1 LPNAEKVEK
10 VARLKERIEGSSAL
24 LLADFRG
31 LSVTDVS
38 ELRRSL
44 DETDTRFSIVKNTL
58 MKLAAEESGLGNVSD
73 LLEGPTAVGFVGGD
87 AVAAAKRLVD
97 AAKRYPALE
106 LKGAYVEGRLLS
118 ASDAQTLAT
127 LDSREAMLSKVAGMA
142 KAEMAR
148 AAAIFQTLQGRFL
161 GLLEAYREKLPAA
174 EEPATPSQDAESQP
188 ADAATEPAEAAAPEA
203 DVEAEATDTSTQSE
217 TETPAEPEA
226 PAAAEPEAD
235 APAAPEARTDTTDAN
250 EHDPGSPD
258 REE

>member
-1 LPNAEKVEK
+1 LPNAEKVEN
-10 VARLKERIEGSSAL
+10 VARLKERIEGATAL

-31 LSVTDVS
+31 LSVSDVT

-58 MKLAAEESGLGNVSD
+58 MKLAAEGSGLENVSD

-97 AAKRYPALE
+97 AAKRFPALE

-127 LDSREAMLSKVAGMA
+127 LDSREAMLSKVAGLA
-142 KAEMAR
+142 KAEMSR

-161 GLLEAYREKLPAA
+161 GLLEAYREKIPG
-174 EEPATPSQDAESQP
+174 
-188 ADAATEPAEAAAPEA
+188 
-203 DVEAEATDTSTQSE
+203 EAETVDT
-217 TETPAEPEA
+217 AEPVEQEA
-226 PAAAEPEAD
+226 PAAKAEAQPAADAEGEPPPELEEQTGSQPVSE
-235 APAAPEARTDTTDAN
+235 APAAVEASTDPVDAN
-250 EHDPGSPD
+250 EHDPGTPD
-258 REE
+258 GEE

>member
-1 LPNAEKVEK
+1 LPNAEKVQK
-10 VARLKERIEGSSAL
+10 VARLQERIEGSTAL

-31 LSVTDVS
+31 LSVTDVT

-44 DETDTRFSIVKNTL
+44 DETDTRFSVVKNTL

-97 AAKRYPALE
+97 AAKRFPTLE

-127 LDSREAMLSKVAGMA
+127 LDSREAMLSKVAGLA
-142 KAEMAR
+142 KSEMSR

-161 GLLEAYREKLPAA
+161 GLLDAYREKVPGAA
-174 EEPATPSQDAESQP
+174 DE
-188 ADAATEPAEAAAPEA
+188 
-203 DVEAEATDTSTQSE
+203 
-217 TETPAEPEA
+217 
-226 PAAAEPEAD
+226 AAEPETETTREPGAQAD
-235 APAAPEARTDTTDAN
+235 SRPGSEASAAAEASTDAAEPN
-250 EHDPGSPD
+250 EQDPGTPD
-258 REE
+258 GEE